1 MLVINL
7 LALGAFCLGFIWG
20 WRIIKKGRMP
30 ARLEDSLL
38 AWSENPAPTS
48 HYDRLSGALI
58 LVHSLAAI
66 TIGFL
71 LVLSVNRAGDGP
83 LSMGFHSPLNAWISR
98 IAGFEDQ
105 QIGKLSTFIAAL
117 SAGIAA
123 FTCGGLASF
132 PFARWFIRPVPVRLQ
147 RDRIFYGQYHAA
159 WAEVGRYQVDR
170 ERHLFKLYTRRR
182 PQAPSF
188 VLSHP
193 DGSTFAQVEG
203 TLREL
208 LPDQETDGI
217 PPESRRRRVPAFIFF
232 LVTFITLLGAFLIY
246 RYAWELV
253 WFVYAVV
260 LVAYTASGRMLE
272 KV

>member
-1 MLVINL
+1 L
-7 LALGAFCLGFIWG
+7 
-20 WRIIKKGRMP
+20 
-30 ARLEDSLL
+30 DSLL
-38 AWSENPAPTS
+38 AWSEDPAPTS

-66 TIGFL
+66 TTGCL
-71 LVLSVNRAGDGP
+71 LVLSVNRAGNGP
-83 LSMGFHSPLNAWISR
+83 LSMGFHSPLNAWMFSIV
-98 IAGFEDQ
+98 GFEDE
-105 QIGKLSTFIAAL
+105 QIGNLSAFIAAL

-123 FTCGGLASF
+123 FICGGLASF

-147 RDRIFYGQYHAA
+147 RDGIFYGQHHAA
-159 WAEVGRYQVDR
+159 WSEVGRYQVDR
-170 ERHLFKLYTRRR
+170 DRRLFKLFTRRR

-188 VLSHP
+188 ILSPP

-203 TLREL
+203 ALREL
-208 LPDQETDGI
+208 LPDQETGDA

-232 LVTFITLLGAFLIY
+232 LVTLLMLLGAFLIY

-253 WFVYAVV
+253 WFVYAAG
-260 LVAYTASGRMLE
+260 LVTFTAAGRIFE

>member
-7 LALGAFCLGFIWG
+7 IALGAFCLGFIWG

-30 ARLEDSLL
+30 ARLEGSLL
-38 AWSENPAPTS
+38 AWSENSAPTS

-66 TIGFL
+66 TIGCL
-71 LVLSVNRAGDGP
+71 LVLSVNRAGDGL
-83 LSMGFHSPLNAWISR
+83 LSMGFHSPLNTWISS
-98 IAGFEDQ
+98 IVGFEDE
-105 QIGKLSTFIAAL
+105 QIGNLSAFIAAL
-117 SAGIAA
+117 SAAIAA

-132 PFARWFIRPVPVRLQ
+132 PFARWFIRPVPVRLL
-147 RDRIFYGQYHAA
+147 RDGLFYGQHHAA

-170 ERHLFKLYTRRR
+170 GRRLFKLYTHRR
-182 PQAPSF
+182 PQAPSYI
-188 VLSHP
+188 LNPP
-193 DGSTFAQVEG
+193 DDSTFTQVEG

-208 LPDQETDGI
+208 LPDQETGDM

-260 LVAYTASGRMLE
+260 LVAYTAGGRILE